1 MTKKLTAISLFSGC
15 GGMDL
20 GFEKKG
26 FDIVWA
32 LDHDY
37 LSCKTYRKNFGNKI
51 LNKDIVQVDFSTV
64 PDCDIILGGFP
75 CQDFSIIWKRV

>member
-1 MTKKLTAISLFSGC
+1 MTKRLTAISLFSGC

-37 LSCKTYRKNFGNKI
+37 FSCETYRKNFGNKI
-51 LNKDIVQVDFSTV
+51 LNKDINEILTV
-64 PDCDIILGGFP
+64 LKNKSLKSRNYFEKILKEKK
-75 CQDFSIIWKRV
+75 I

>member
-1 MTKKLTAISLFSGC
+1 MTKRLTAISLFSGC

-37 LSCKTYRKNFGNKI
+37 FSCETYRKNFGNKI
-51 LNKDIVQVDFSTV
+51 LNHFLRINQTENKSKSSVD
-64 PDCDIILGGFP
+64 GFP
-75 CQDFSIIWKRV
+75 IFD